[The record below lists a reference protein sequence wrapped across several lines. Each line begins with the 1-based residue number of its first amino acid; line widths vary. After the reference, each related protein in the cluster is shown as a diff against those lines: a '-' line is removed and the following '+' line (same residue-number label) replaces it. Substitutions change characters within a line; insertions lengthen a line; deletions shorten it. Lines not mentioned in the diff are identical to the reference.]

1 MLEVVV
7 SHRAQ
12 PWHRHRR
19 TRLER
24 YPIRGL
30 QEIKIIEHGE
40 ITQFYPPETEA

>member
-1 MLEVVV
+1 MGATRELTSV
-7 SHRAQ
+7 
-12 PWHRHRR
+12 R